1 MKYAWIEIEST
12 HYPIEGLCRVLEV
25 SRSGFFGWRRRQERG
40 IDPDA
45 ALRVELRELHQG
57 SRQLYGRRRLTHALR
72 ARGRRVNAKRVRR
85 LMLEERLR
93 GRRKGRFVPRTTDSA
108 HHRPVAENVLERRF
122 GVASGVAAWVSD
134 ITYVPTRE
142 GWLYLAIILALHT
155 RQVVGYSLAERM
167 PDELV
172 LAALRNACHAEL
184 PAPQT
189 VFHSDRGSQ
198 YASGDF
204 RQAIGALEMV
214 ASMSRKG
221 NCWDKAV
228 AESFFATLKAEEI
241 TAPYE
246 TREEAKRCIANYIRG
261 FNNPVRLH
269 SSLGYL
275 SPDEYAK
282 RIESAATP
290 GFLRSA
296 AQGPHHYRSCMT
308 NHDAT
313 MAMEFLKQDAL
324 LQCATLEWRQDIC

>member
-1 MKYAWIEIEST
+1 VKYAWIETQST

-25 SRSGFFGWRRRQERG
+25 SRSGFFSWRRRQDRG
-40 IDPDA
+40 VDPDA
-45 ALRVELRELHQG
+45 ALRAELKELHRG
-57 SRQLYGRRRLTHALR
+57 SLATLWAPAPHPRLARPGSTGERQARAPSD
-72 ARGRRVNAKRVRR
+72 ARGTPARPAQGAFRAAHDRH
-85 LMLEERLR
+85 
-93 GRRKGRFVPRTTDSA
+93 A

-122 GVASGVAAWVSD
+122 GVASGVAAWASD

-142 GWLYLAIILALHT
+142 GWLYLAVILALST

-184 PAPQT
+184 PAAHT

-198 YASGDF
+198 FASADF
-204 RQAIGALEMV
+204 RTAIGALEMV

-221 NCWDKAV
+221 NCWDNAV
-228 AESFFATLKAEEI
+228 VESFFATLKAEEV

-246 TREEAKRCIANYIRG
+246 TKEAATRGIANYIHG
-261 FNNPVRLH
+261 FYNSVRLH

-282 RIESAATP
+282 RIKSAETP
-290 GFLRSA
+290 RFLRSA
-296 AQGPHHYRSCMT
+296 A
-308 NHDAT
+308 
-313 MAMEFLKQDAL
+313 
-324 LQCATLEWRQDIC
+324 

>member
-1 MKYAWIEIEST
+1 VKYAWIETQST

-25 SRSGFFGWRRRQERG
+25 SRSGFFSWRQRRQERG
-40 IDPDA
+40 ADPDA
-45 ALRVELRELHQG
+45 ALRAELKELHRG
-57 SRQLYGRRRLTHALR
+57 SRQLYGRRRLAHAWR
-72 ARGRRVNAKRVRR
+72 ARGRRVNVKRVRR

-122 GVASGVAAWVSD
+122 GVACGVAAWASD
-134 ITYVPTRE
+134 ITYVPTQE
-142 GWLYLAIILALHT
+142 GWLYLAVILALST
-155 RQVVGYSLAERM
+155 RQVIGYSLAERM

-184 PAPQT
+184 PAAHT

-198 YASGDF
+198 YASADF
-204 RQAIGALEMV
+204 RTAIGALEMV

-221 NCWDKAV
+221 NCWDNAV
-228 AESFFATLKAEEI
+228 VESFFATLKAEEV

-246 TREEAKRCIANYIRG
+246 TKEAATRGIANYIHG
-261 FNNPVRLH
+261 FYNSVRLH

-282 RIESAATP
+282 RIKSAETP
-290 GFLRSA
+290 RFLRSA
-296 AQGPHHYRSCMT
+296 A
-308 NHDAT
+308 
-313 MAMEFLKQDAL
+313 
-324 LQCATLEWRQDIC
+324 